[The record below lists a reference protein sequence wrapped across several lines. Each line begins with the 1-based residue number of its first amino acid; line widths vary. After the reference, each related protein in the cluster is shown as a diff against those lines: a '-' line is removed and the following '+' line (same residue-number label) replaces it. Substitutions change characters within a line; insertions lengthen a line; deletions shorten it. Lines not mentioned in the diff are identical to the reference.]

1 MATKAQGTF
10 KIIAQLDGTTINGS
24 LRVEKTALVQRYTD
38 AGAYIPD
45 FDKLADD
52 KKPAVVP
59 IFSMIGSETLLIP
72 NSLTW
77 YYNGVALTFSSS
89 TNLSTNSGMEGVFKL
104 DKSYSASYGGSSYT
118 VTALRV
124 VKNLV
129 PLSGYDND
137 RISVSGTVEVS
148 GNSMSFYDVGTT
160 VVIQKS
166 TGSSYTLSIT
176 PSGYTFTKGDTTVTL
191 TADLY
196 DASGGL
202 VSSTT
207 GYTYY
212 WREIDVNGD
221 DEALSSPSTTK
232 TQVVKADDID
242 NYGLIACTVSDGE
255 GTELATGF
263 APLNDD
269 SDPIV
274 VNVSV
279 TGISGDRIRKGETAT
294 ITPVAA
300 YRDSGQEIEVQ
311 SWTWHLFDQNYSDF
325 MPSGQQSSTFTADS
339 IKLTYE
345 DVNTNAKGGVLG
357 YVSTTI

>member
-24 LRVEKTALVQRYTD
+24 LRVERTALVQRYTD
-38 AGAYIPD
+38 AGTYIPD
-45 FDKLADD
+45 FEKLADD
-52 KKPAVVP
+52 RKPAVVP
-59 IFSMIGSETLLIP
+59 VFSVIGSETLLIP

-77 YYNGVALTFSSS
+77 YYNGVALTFDGSG
-89 TNLSTNSGMEGVFKL
+89 LSTNDNMAGVFKL
-104 DKSYSASYGGSSYT
+104 DRQYKASYGGKDYT

-137 RISVSGTVEVS
+137 RISVSGTVEIG

-166 TGSSYTLSIT
+166 AGSSYTLSIT
-176 PSGYTFTKGDTTVTL
+176 PSGYTFTRDDTSVTL

-202 VSSTT
+202 VSDTS
-207 GYTYY
+207 GYKYR

-221 DEALSSPSTTK
+221 DEELDSPSTTK
-232 TQVVKADDID
+232 TQEVTADDID
-242 NYGLIACTVSDGE
+242 NYGLIACTVSDKD

-294 ITPVAA
+294 VTPVAA

-311 SWTWHLFDQNYSDF
+311 SWTWHMYDQNYRDF
-325 MPSGQQSSTFTADS
+325 TPSGQSSATFTAGS
-339 IKLTYE
+339 VSLTYE
-345 DVNTNAKGGVLG
+345 DVNTRAGGGVLG
-357 YVSTTI
+357 YVSTTV